1 MNATKHTPLTLRE
14 MKEKGEKSTLL
25 VVYDYPFARILD
37 QCGVD
42 MFLVGDS
49 LATVMHG
56 ESADIFATMDVMIA
70 HTRAVARAAERAFV
84 VADMPFMSYQV
95 SMEKAVINAGRL
107 MQEGRAD
114 AVKLEGG
121 VEIVETVRAIVRA
134 GIPVMGHIGLI
145 NQSIKLTGVRKV
157 RGKTEEDRKR
167 LLQDAAALQEAG
179 ICLLGLELIAAGT
192 AGEISRSVKVPT
204 IGIGA
209 GPQCDGGSLNMYDLL
224 SITAGDFN
232 PKFVK
237 KYADVKEVTVN
248 AVNRFIEEVKAGLY
262 PDDDH
267 SYH

>member
-1 MNATKHTPLTLRE
+1 M
-14 MKEKGEKSTLL
+14 
-25 VVYDYPFARILD
+25 
-37 QCGVD
+37 
-42 MFLVGDS
+42 
-49 LATVMHG
+49 
-56 ESADIFATMDVMIA
+56 
-70 HTRAVARAAERAFV
+70 
-84 VADMPFMSYQV
+84 
-95 SMEKAVINAGRL
+95 NAGRF

-121 VEIVETVRAIVRA
+121 AEIAETVRAIVRA

-179 ICLLGLELIAAGT
+179 ICLLGLELITAST
-192 AGEISRSVKVPT
+192 AGEISRSVKVPA

-209 GPQCDGGSLNMYDLL
+209 GPGCDGGSLNLYDLL
-224 SITAGDFN
+224 SITAGDFT

-237 KYADVKEVTVN
+237 KYADVKEVTVS
-248 AVNRFIEEVKAGLY
+248 AVNRFIEEVKGGLY
-262 PDDDH
+262 PDDQH